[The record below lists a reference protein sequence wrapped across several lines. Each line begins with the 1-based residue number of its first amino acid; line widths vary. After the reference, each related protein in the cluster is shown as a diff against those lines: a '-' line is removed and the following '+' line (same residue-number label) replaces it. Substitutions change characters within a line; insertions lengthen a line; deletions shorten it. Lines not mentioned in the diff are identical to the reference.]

1 MLCIVNPISG
11 NGRKAK
17 IISLLEKSGLNV
29 VPTEYPGHA
38 EVLARETSERV
49 VVAVGGDGTVNEVAR
64 GLIGTDKILGIIP
77 CGSGDGLALDL
88 NISRNPRQALQT
100 LLDGNTVS
108 MDAASVNGKYFFSVC
123 GVGFDAQVSKMFADS
138 GTRGLCNYVWQAIK
152 LWHSFSPEQY
162 KILGKFQSVGEWCQ
176 GDSSCQCF
184 GRYS

>member
-17 IISLLEKSGLNV
+17 IISLLEKSGLKV

-88 NISRNPRQALQT
+88 NISRNPRRAL
-100 LLDGNTVS
+100 
-108 MDAASVNGKYFFSVC
+108 
-123 GVGFDAQVSKMFADS
+123 
-138 GTRGLCNYVWQAIK
+138 
-152 LWHSFSPEQY
+152 
-162 KILGKFQSVGEWCQ
+162 
-176 GDSSCQCF
+176 
-184 GRYS
+184 